1 MTRIPFGTLLS
12 TVLVAAAAVF
22 WAITVTHS
30 DAGVSA
36 SRAAACSASQAAQE
50 NAYCWVDKPATITDT
65 GTVWRTIA
73 VSDGTHGGSRSV
85 LTGWITL
92 NIPPST
98 TPGPQIPFAEADWP
112 AFDPHKG
119 DKVTARVV
127 RGKVVSV
134 ESARGRFGVVDG
146 TPATYPLVFISL
158 VMLVFG
164 LIGARVMRH
173 TPRTGFRHGFA
184 RVADRYLVALTVVA
198 IIVFYVHR
206 SDPTVWGIVAAGGAT
221 AAGYLAGARWIRA
234 DKPAR
239 NDKAARPDK
248 PARPTQPAH

>member
-1 MTRIPFGTLLS
+1 MTRIPFGTFVS
-12 TVLVAAAAVF
+12 AAMVTAAAVF

-30 DAGVSA
+30 DAGASA
-36 SRAAACSASQAAQE
+36 SRAAACSSSQTAQQS
-50 NAYCWVDKPATITDT
+50 AFCWVDKPATVTDT
-65 GTVWRTIA
+65 GAIRRTLTVTN
-73 VSDGTHGGSRSV
+73 GTHSASRSV

-92 NIPPST
+92 DIPPST

-127 RGKVVSV
+127 QGNVVSV
-134 ESARGRFGVVDG
+134 QSARGTFAVVDA

-158 VMLVFG
+158 VMLAVG
-164 LIGARVMRH
+164 LVGARVMRN

-184 RVADRYLVALTVVA
+184 RAADRYLVALTVVA

-206 SDPTVWGIVAAGGAT
+206 SDATVWGIVVTGGAT
-221 AAGYLAGARWIRA
+221 AAGYLAGARWIRP
-234 DKPAR
+234 DQPAR
-239 NDKAARPDK
+239 S
-248 PARPTQPAH
+248 

>member
-12 TVLVAAAAVF
+12 TVLVAAAVVF

-36 SRAAACSASQAAQE
+36 SRAAACSSSQAAQE
-50 NAYCWVDKPATITDT
+50 NAYCWIDEPATITDT
-65 GTVWRTIA
+65 GAFRRTIA
-73 VSDGTHGGSRSV
+73 VTDGKHGGTRSV

-92 NIPPST
+92 DIPPST
-98 TPGPQIPFAEADWP
+98 APGPQIPFAEADWP
-112 AFDPHKG
+112 AFNPHKG

-127 RGKVVSV
+127 QGNVVSV
-134 ESARGRFGVVDG
+134 ENARGTFAVVDA

-173 TPRTGFRHGFA
+173 TPRTGFRRGFA
-184 RVADRYLVALTVVA
+184 QAADRYLIALTVVA
-198 IIVFYVHR
+198 VVVFYVHR
-206 SDPTVWGIVAAGGAT
+206 SDATVWGIVVTGGTT
-221 AAGYLAGARWIRA
+221 AAGYLVGARWVRA
-234 DKPAR
+234 DKRAR
-239 NDKAARPDK
+239 SARSAQSDRS
-248 PARPTQPAH
+248 AQPAH